1 MKRKR
6 KGETDYG
13 AITFYIQFKSVNIQE
28 IVVNSLPMVRILQ
41 GKIALTLYCTILKA
55 SRL

>member
-55 SRL
+55 R